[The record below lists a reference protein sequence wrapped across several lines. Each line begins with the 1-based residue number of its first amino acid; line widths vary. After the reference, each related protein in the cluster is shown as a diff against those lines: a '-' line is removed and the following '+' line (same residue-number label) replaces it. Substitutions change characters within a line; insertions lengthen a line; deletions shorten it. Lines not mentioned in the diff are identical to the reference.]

1 MQVTNLPKIFMS
13 AVPILNTL
21 INQGYEAY
29 FVGGSVRDLIL
40 GKPIH
45 DVDIATNAY
54 PEEIKTSFRH
64 TVDTGIQHGTV
75 TVIDGE
81 NAYEVTTFR
90 TESTYQDYR
99 RPDSV
104 EFVQNLSDDLKRR
117 DFTINAFA
125 MKPNGEVIDL
135 FNGLAD
141 LENKVLRAVGNPKER
156 FHEDALRMMRAVRFV
171 SQLDF
176 RLEAFTAQAIAEN
189 SQLLE
194 HIAVERIREEFIKL
208 GLGKGSKRAF
218 ADFIKLGLVN
228 YVPHLKGKGHLLKT
242 YQSLTFFPSTEATF
256 WALLILLVKLPTAQ
270 ISEFLRDWK
279 NSNDLIKTV
288 GTIIECFDII
298 SEKDPTNKQLFRFGL
313 PIIISTID
321 LAHILGIEVNGIVLI
336 DRYNNLAIKSQKDLA
351 VDGKYLIENLN
362 LKPGPELGQILTQL
376 TNEVLNKKLENNVKS
391 ITKYV
396 QTVFD
401 VI

>member
-1 MQVTNLPKIFMS
+1 MS

-228 YVPHLKGKGHLLKT
+228 YVPHLKGKGDLLKT

-279 NSNDLIKTV
+279 NSNYLIKTV

-313 PIIISTID
+313 PIIMSTID